1 MPPADKTAKEQR
13 GKPFAKGRSGNPSGR
28 PSGSRNKA
36 TLAAEALLDGE
47 AETLTRKAI
56 EEAKAGSMIALRLCL
71 DRIVPPRKDRSV
83 VFDMPA
89 LQTITDAPK
98 AIGAIVGAVASGE
111 LSISEAGDLS
121 KIIESY
127 VRSVE
132 ALDLELRL
140 RSLEQRQ
147 EKQK

>member
-1 MPPADKTAKEQR
+1 
-13 GKPFAKGRSGNPSGR
+13 
-28 PSGSRNKA
+28 
-36 TLAAEALLDGE
+36 
-47 AETLTRKAI
+47 
-56 EEAKAGSMIALRLCL
+56 MIALRLCL

-83 VFDMPA
+83 VFGMPA

-98 AIGAIVGAVASGE
+98 SIGAIFGAVASGE

>member
-1 MPPADKTAKEQR
+1 
-13 GKPFAKGRSGNPSGR
+13 
-28 PSGSRNKA
+28 
-36 TLAAEALLDGE
+36 
-47 AETLTRKAI
+47 
-56 EEAKAGSMIALRLCL
+56 
-71 DRIVPPRKDRSV
+71 
-83 VFDMPA
+83 MPA